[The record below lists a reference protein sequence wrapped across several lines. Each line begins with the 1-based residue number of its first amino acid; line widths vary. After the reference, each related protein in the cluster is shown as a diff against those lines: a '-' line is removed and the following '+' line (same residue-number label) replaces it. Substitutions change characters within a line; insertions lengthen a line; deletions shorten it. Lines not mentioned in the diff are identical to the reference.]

1 MKLEI
6 KTEDLKEAGLLQEFA
21 TLFGLTTEEL
31 LSKTLFV
38 KEGFP
43 TVAKTE
49 DEPKE
54 EPVVYDAIVNATK
67 EAIQEV
73 TARPEPILNAK
84 DLVDTIH
91 ALAKALDLEVE
102 RRGELSEKVEK
113 LYVKSVRADL
123 LDNDRVDEIEK
134 LREDLRSL
142 RRNENTITK
151 AIEKLGGDV
160 KQVKDMRLADV
171 NQFVR
176 SRIALMGRLDAL
188 EKGARPTENEKTGLN
203 L

>member
-31 LSKTLFV
+31 LEKKLFV
-38 KEGFP
+38 KEWFP
-43 TVAKTE
+43 PVTKTE
-49 DEPKE
+49 DEPLLTQGLDDVAVVD
-54 EPVVYDAIVNATK
+54 EPLLT
-67 EAIQEV
+67 
-73 TARPEPILNAK
+73 PK
-84 DLVDTIH
+84 DLVETIH
-91 ALAKALDLEVE
+91 SLAKALDLEAE
-102 RRGELSEKVEK
+102 RRHENHKTAMDSI
-113 LYVKSVRADL
+113 RT
-123 LDNDRVDEIEK
+123 
-134 LREDLRSL
+134 L